1 MANVI
6 THQGIV
12 ENITDTH
19 VFVRIIQTSA
29 CAHCSAKGLC
39 SSADTKEKV
48 IEVTQPHAPYQV
60 GESVT
65 IIGQTSM
72 GMMAVLVAFFIPF
85 LVLIFSLFISMH
97 VSGGNELLSGLIS
110 LGVLIPY
117 YFMVWLNKAKL
128 KKNFSFTIKP
138 NK

>member
-12 ENITDTH
+12 ENINDTH
-19 VFVRIIQTSA
+19 VFVRILQTSA

-48 IEVTQPHAPYQV
+48 IEVNLPHAPYQV
-60 GESVT
+60 GENVT
-65 IIGQTSM
+65 LVGQTSM

-85 LVLIFSLFISMH
+85 LVLIFSLFISMY

-110 LGVLIPY
+110 LGILVPY
-117 YFMVWLNKAKL
+117 YFIVWLNRAKL